1 MAHMIPEYSSA
12 QLEQIESRA
21 EQKIYSLFQANLP
34 DTFLV
39 LHSVA
44 WLASS
49 PGRQAQDGEI
59 DFLIV
64 HPDYGYLTL
73 EVKGGGIAL
82 DPTNGQWTSTNPS
95 GSYKIKD
102 PYDQARRAKHQILE
116 QIKNHRDWS
125 RRPRDRQWIT
135 GGHAVAFPDAESG
148 AAFVGPDRPGVIT
161 LGHRELKDPENA
173 LSSMFAFYAG
183 ERASLLGN
191 DGVDLIERLFAR
203 PLKVQSL
210 AIARIEEEEQ
220 ARITLTQ
227 NQYRI
232 LRFLANRR
240 QVGIQGGAGTGK
252 TLLALAKARELAA
265 QGMHVL
271 LLCYNSALGDHLKNV
286 TAEDE
291 NIEATSFHKF
301 CESRFKSNTEVD
313 YKAQALALDPGS
325 GNSHLFTVVYP
336 NALNAYLEDKDETVD
351 AIIIDEAQDFHPDW
365 WLPIQMML
373 EDGTKSPFYLF
384 YDLNQCLFQR
394 PEEFPV
400 SELEE
405 FPLDQN
411 CRNTAAIH
419 SIVQSFYDGDP
430 IQPPEI
436 PGVPVVTHA
445 SSGLEDQ
452 AESIHSIIT
461 EMIDKQAIPA
471 EDIVVLIANRRA
483 LTRSQ
488 EALASLRLPKPNGWS
503 QSAMRNAGK
512 VRICSVAKFKGLE
525 ASIVFLW
532 GLDGIEPDNQED
544 KMDLYVG
551 CSRPRNELHLVG
563 GRRILQRLTGE
574 V

>member
-1 MAHMIPEYSSA
+1 
-12 QLEQIESRA
+12 
-21 EQKIYSLFQANLP
+21 
-34 DTFLV
+34 
-39 LHSVA
+39 
-44 WLASS
+44 
-49 PGRQAQDGEI
+49 
-59 DFLIV
+59 
-64 HPDYGYLTL
+64 
-73 EVKGGGIAL
+73 
-82 DPTNGQWTSTNPS
+82 
-95 GSYKIKD
+95 
-102 PYDQARRAKHQILE
+102 
-116 QIKNHRDWS
+116 
-125 RRPRDRQWIT
+125 
-135 GGHAVAFPDAESG
+135 
-148 AAFVGPDRPGVIT
+148 
-161 LGHRELKDPENA
+161 
-173 LSSMFAFYAG
+173 
-183 ERASLLGN
+183 
-191 DGVDLIERLFAR
+191 
-203 PLKVQSL
+203 
-210 AIARIEEEEQ
+210 
-220 ARITLTQ
+220 
-227 NQYRI
+227 
-232 LRFLANRR
+232 
-240 QVGIQGGAGTGK
+240 
-252 TLLALAKARELAA
+252 
-265 QGMHVL
+265 
-271 LLCYNSALGDHLKNV
+271 
-286 TAEDE
+286 
-291 NIEATSFHKF
+291 
-301 CESRFKSNTEVD
+301 
-313 YKAQALALDPGS
+313 
-325 GNSHLFTVVYP
+325 
-336 NALNAYLEDKDETVD
+336 
-351 AIIIDEAQDFHPDW
+351 
-365 WLPIQMML
+365 MML